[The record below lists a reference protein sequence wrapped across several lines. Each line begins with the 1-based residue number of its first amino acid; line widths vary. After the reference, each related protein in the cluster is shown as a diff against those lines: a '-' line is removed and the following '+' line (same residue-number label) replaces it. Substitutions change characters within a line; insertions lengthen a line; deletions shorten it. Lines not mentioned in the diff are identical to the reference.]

1 MDGQLMVRS
10 RNEAGIGSGDS
21 RDYRSRSRFLC
32 SCFLLSMAVLM
43 WAGNAFAHHG
53 GAEWDAKATTTVQG
67 TITDFRFINPHVQIF
82 FDSKD
87 EKGNLVHWS
96 CEAADPAMLVRDGW
110 TRLTLKPGDLVTFV
124 GHPAKSGA
132 KMIELQKLTLS
143 DGRELSASGNGSGR

>member
-10 RNEAGIGSGDS
+10 GNQARKGSENIW
-21 RDYRSRSRFLC
+21 DYRLKNR
-32 SCFLLSMAVLM
+32 FLLSCVLLSMSVVM
-43 WAGNAFAHHG
+43 WGGSAFAHHG
-53 GAEWDAKATTTVQG
+53 GAEWDSKTTTTVQG

-82 FDSKD
+82 FDSRD
-87 EKGNLVHWS
+87 EKGNVVHWS

-110 TRLTLKPGDLVTFV
+110 TRLTLKPGDQVTLV

>member
-10 RNEAGIGSGDS
+10 GNQARKGSENIW
-21 RDYRSRSRFLC
+21 DYRLKNR
-32 SCFLLSMAVLM
+32 FLLSCVLLSMSVVM
-43 WAGNAFAHHG
+43 WGGNSFAHHG
-53 GAEWDAKATTTVQG
+53 GAEWDSKSTTTVQG

-87 EKGNLVHWS
+87 DKGNIVHWS

-110 TRLTLKPGDLVTFV
+110 TRLTLKPGDQVTFV

-143 DGRELSASGNGSGR
+143 DGHELSASGNGSG